1 MKPIRNNVLLKP
13 FPSDEMSTGGII
25 IAESYREPSNKMEVI
40 EVGNGTKEKPMRF
53 RKGETVYRVKSW
65 GDEILIDGQVHFL
78 MSDDSIIAT
87 E

>member
-1 MKPIRNNVLLKP
+1 MIPIRNNVLLKP

-25 IAESYREPSNKMEVI
+25 IAESYREASNKMEVI
-40 EVGNGTKEKPMRF
+40 AVGSKAKFKE
-53 RKGETVYRVKSW
+53 GQTVYRVKDW